1 MKKETMELF
10 TLFKTVEYL
19 KTRMTDGEPHSFRQI
34 NLLLILLK
42 RKDMNISEIAY
53 EMDVSPP
60 SISALTEKL
69 IKKELIQRT
78 HNQVD
83 RRIVTVNLTEKGMF
97 LARDLKNKQKK
108 IINQIETSLTKE
120 ELFTFVDLLDRI
132 NKS

>member
-1 MKKETMELF
+1 
-10 TLFKTVEYL
+10 
-19 KTRMTDGEPHSFRQI
+19 MTDGEPHSFRQI